1 VGRLISLLAALTLI
15 AACQNQSQPAPTPK
29 PSPTPHIA
37 PAAAILQASD
47 VPPGLGGCAGNGAI
61 DAYIAALQGS
71 NPSEA
76 GKVTDEWLQLV
87 DGGARAGAIS
97 VFASAQS
104 ACANELGATPSAK
117 AIASFIAQ
125 FVDEGQADRA
135 WEAGVFGFVPPA
147 PGQLTPGL
155 ILGISTGLGPRSFT
169 YERPSV
175 RLACWRHGVFVALV
189 VVSNLDAATF
199 TTAATAIDHRLN

>member
-1 VGRLISLLAALTLI
+1 MGRLISLLAALTLI

-29 PSPTPHIA
+29 PSPTPHTA
-37 PAAAILQASD
+37 PTAAILQASD
-47 VPPGLGGCAGNGAI
+47 VPAGLGACEGNGAI

-71 NPSEA
+71 NPSDA

-104 ACANELGATPSAK
+104 ACATELGATPSAK
-117 AIASFIAQ
+117 GIASFIAQ

-155 ILGISTGLGPRSFT
+155 LLGNSTGLGPRSFT
-169 YERPSV
+169 YERPSL

-199 TTAATAIDHRLN
+199 TTATTAIDHRLN